1 MKGGLCLYSKHFLCF
16 WRSQRSGNQLFLGIL
31 WTGGVIQMQVFI
43 WRLKSRDLTL
53 STKVPIVKT
62 MVFPIVMYG
71 CESCIIKKAEHQR
84 IDVFELWRWR
94 RLLRVPWTTRS
105 NQSVPK
111 EINPEYSLEVLM
123 LKLKLNTLT
132 DAKTWLIGI
141 WFWENWR
148 QKEQG
153 RQRMKWLHS
162 ISNSMDMNLSKLG
175 DSEGPGSLACSCP
188 WGCRIGRSNWTTR
201 TSLFVNYTFFYM
213 GFSFFTLKI
222 FSFIHSFNKCLS
234 TCYAPLSFFALEIE
248 QLLLLLLSRSSRV
261 RLCATP

>member
-1 MKGGLCLYSKHFLCF
+1 MFSDIYFLTESTLYIHWKDWWWSWISNVLATWWEKPAH
-16 WRSQRSGNQLFLGIL
+16 WKRPDAG
-31 WTGGVIQMQVFI
+31 
-43 WRLKSRDLTL
+43 KD
-53 STKVPIVKT
+53 
-62 MVFPIVMYG
+62 
-71 CESCIIKKAEHQR
+71 
-84 IDVFELWRWR
+84 WR
-94 RLLRVPWTTRS
+94 R
-105 NQSVPK
+105 K
-111 EINPEYSLEVLM
+111 E
-123 LKLKLNTLT
+123 KR
-132 DAKTWLIGI
+132 G
-141 WFWENWR
+141 
-148 QKEQG
+148 
-153 RQRMKWLHS
+153 QRMRWLDS